1 MAKYYITPTLLNS
14 WQYNIKNGTL
24 EDFIK
29 VLNKEEFEPSESIL
43 KGFKYEKYM
52 QKNFEETLNG
62 AYQVKVSKEYGD
74 YLLYGI
80 IDCLKGGIIYDY
92 KYTQNYE
99 VGKFFNNYQT
109 LMYLEMV
116 PEAKKMIYLITNK
129 FDKEIIQGKFI
140 EPVIRICE
148 ECEKIDIPV
157 ENRIDGLYEVC
168 SRCGYENKVS
178 SRNKYKYEIG
188 DIFREE
194 YTKDMFPETM
204 DSILH
209 KFEQWLKQYNLFDL
223 YTEKWKCK
231 Y

>member
-1 MAKYYITPTLLNS
+1 MVKYYITPTLLNS

-29 VLNKEEFEPSESIL
+29 VLNKEKFEPTESIL
-43 KGFKYEKYM
+43 KGFEYEKYM
-52 QKNFEETLNG
+52 QENYEETLNG

-99 VGKFFNNYQT
+99 VGKFFNNHQT

-129 FDKEIIQGKFI
+129 FNKI
-140 EPVIRICE
+140 ECSDIEFKDVS
-148 ECEKIDIPV
+148 KI
-157 ENRIDGLYEVC
+157 EYEV
-168 SRCGYENKVS
+168 
-178 SRNKYKYEIG
+178 G

-194 YTKDMFPETM
+194 YTKDMFPETI

-209 KFEQWLKQYNLFDL
+209 KFEEWLKQYDLFNL

>member
-1 MAKYYITPTLLNS
+1 MPKYYITPTLLNS

-29 VLNKEEFEPSESIL
+29 VLNKEEFEPTESIL
-43 KGFKYEKYM
+43 KGFEYEKYM
-52 QKNFEETLNG
+52 QENFEETLNG

-92 KYTQNYE
+92 KYTKNYE

-116 PEAKKMIYLITNK
+116 SESKKMVYLITNK
-129 FDKEIIQGKFI
+129 F
-140 EPVIRICE
+140 
-148 ECEKIDIPV
+148 EKLEYPDMDFKNIANV
-157 ENRIDGLYEVC
+157 E
-168 SRCGYENKVS
+168 
-178 SRNKYKYEIG
+178 YEIG

-194 YTKDMFPETM
+194 YTRDMFPETV
-204 DSILH
+204 DSILY
-209 KFEQWLKQYNLFDL
+209 KFEEWLKTYNLFDL

>member
-29 VLNKEEFEPSESIL
+29 VLNKEQFEATENIL
-43 KGFKYEKYM
+43 KGFAYEKYM
-52 QKNFEETLNG
+52 QENYSETLGG

-92 KYTQNYE
+92 KYTANYE
-99 VGKFFNNYQT
+99 VGKFFNNHQT
-109 LMYLEMV
+109 LMYLDMV
-116 PEAKKMIYLITNK
+116 PEARKMVYLITNK
-129 FDKEIIQGKFI
+129 F
-140 EPVIRICE
+140 
-148 ECEKIDIPV
+148 EKIEYADNNFKDIKSV
-157 ENRIDGLYEVC
+157 AYD
-168 SRCGYENKVS
+168 
-178 SRNKYKYEIG
+178 IG

-194 YTKDMFPETM
+194 YTKDLFPETIE
-204 DSILH
+204 SVLY
-209 KFEQWLKQYNLFDL
+209 KFIAWLKAYNLYDL

-231 Y
+231 N

>member
-29 VLNKEEFEPSESIL
+29 VLNKEEFEPTQSIL
-43 KGFKYEKYM
+43 KGFEYEKYM

-129 FDKEIIQGKFI
+129 FNKI
-140 EPVIRICE
+140 EYPDMEFKDVS
-148 ECEKIDIPV
+148 KI
-157 ENRIDGLYEVC
+157 EYEV
-168 SRCGYENKVS
+168 
-178 SRNKYKYEIG
+178 G
-188 DIFREE
+188 DIFKEE
-194 YTKDMFPETM
+194 YTKDMFPETI

-209 KFEQWLKQYNLFDL
+209 KFGQWLKQYNLYDL
-223 YTEKWKCK
+223 YVEKWKCK

>member
-29 VLNKEEFEPSESIL
+29 VLNKEEFEPTESIL
-43 KGFKYEKYM
+43 KGFEYEKYM
-52 QKNFEETLNG
+52 QENLEETLNG
-62 AYQVKVSKEYGD
+62 AYQVKVSKEYGS

-99 VGKFFNNYQT
+99 VGKFYNNHQT

-129 FDKEIIQGKFI
+129 FNKI
-140 EPVIRICE
+140 EYP
-148 ECEKIDIPV
+148 DIEFKDVSKV
-157 ENRIDGLYEVC
+157 EFEV
-168 SRCGYENKVS
+168 
-178 SRNKYKYEIG
+178 G

>member
-29 VLNKEEFEPSESIL
+29 VLNKEKFEPTESIL
-43 KGFKYEKYM
+43 KGFEYEKYM
-52 QKNFEETLNG
+52 QENYKETLGG
-62 AYQVKVSKEYGD
+62 AYQVKLSKEYGD

-99 VGKFFNNYQT
+99 VGKFFNNHQT

-129 FDKEIIQGKFI
+129 FNKI
-140 EPVIRICE
+140 EYPDMEFKDVS
-148 ECEKIDIPV
+148 KI
-157 ENRIDGLYEVC
+157 EYEV
-168 SRCGYENKVS
+168 
-178 SRNKYKYEIG
+178 G
-188 DIFREE
+188 DIFKEE
-194 YTKDMFPETM
+194 YTKDMFPETI

-209 KFEQWLKQYNLFDL
+209 KFGQWLKQYNLYDL
-223 YTEKWKCK
+223 YVEKWKCK

>member
-1 MAKYYITPTLLNS
+1 MAKYHITPTLLNS

-43 KGFKYEKYM
+43 KGFEYEKYM
-52 QKNFEETLNG
+52 QENFEETLRG
-62 AYQVKVSKEYGD
+62 AYQVKVSKEHGD

-99 VGKFFNNYQT
+99 VGKFFNNHQT
-109 LMYLEMV
+109 LMYLEIV
-116 PEAKKMIYLITNK
+116 PEAKKMVYLITNK
-129 FDKEIIQGKFI
+129 FEKTEYPDLNFKDIANI
-140 EPVIRICE
+140 E
-148 ECEKIDIPV
+148 
-157 ENRIDGLYEVC
+157 YEV
-168 SRCGYENKVS
+168 
-178 SRNKYKYEIG
+178 G

-209 KFEQWLKQYNLFDL
+209 KFKQWLKQYNLFDL
-223 YTEKWKCK
+223 YAEKWKCK
-231 Y
+231 

>member
-29 VLNKEEFEPSESIL
+29 VLNKEDFEPSESIQ
-43 KGFKYEKYM
+43 KGFEFEKYM
-52 QKNFEETLNG
+52 QENYKETLNG
-62 AYQVKVSKEYGD
+62 AYQVKVSKEFGD

-92 KYTQNYE
+92 KYTKNYD
-99 VGKFFNNYQT
+99 VGKFFNNHQT

-116 PEAKKMIYLITNK
+116 PEAKKMVYLITNK
-129 FDKEIIQGKFI
+129 FDMNAEIN
-140 EPVIRICE
+140 
-148 ECEKIDIPV
+148 IPMTNENVARV
-157 ENRIDGLYEVC
+157 EYTVGE
-168 SRCGYENKVS
+168 
-178 SRNKYKYEIG
+178 
-188 DIFREE
+188 IFREE
-194 YTKDMFPETM
+194 YTKDMFPETI

-209 KFEQWLKQYNLFDL
+209 KFETWLKEYNLFDL

>member
-14 WQYNIKNGTL
+14 WSYCIKNGTL

-29 VLNKEEFEPSESIL
+29 VLNKEYFEDTESII
-43 KGFKYEKYM
+43 KGKAFEKYM
-52 QKNFEETLNG
+52 QNCYEETLGG

-92 KYTQNYE
+92 KYTKNYE
-99 VGKFFNNYQT
+99 VGKFFNNHQT

-116 PEAKKMIYLITNK
+116 PEASKMVYLITNK
-129 FDKEIIQGKFI
+129 FDKTVYEEDYFQDIEI
-140 EPVIRICE
+140 E
-148 ECEKIDIPV
+148 
-157 ENRIDGLYEVC
+157 
-168 SRCGYENKVS
+168 
-178 SRNKYKYEIG
+178 YEIG

-194 YTKDMFPETM
+194 YTKDMFPETI
-204 DSILH
+204 DSVLH
-209 KFEQWLKQYNLFDL
+209 KFEQWLKAYNLFDL
-223 YTEKWKCK
+223 YAEKWKCK

>member
-43 KGFKYEKYM
+43 KGFEYEKYM
-52 QKNFEETLNG
+52 QENYEETLNG
-62 AYQVKVSKEYGD
+62 VYQVKVSKEYGD

-92 KYTQNYE
+92 KYTKNYE
-99 VGKFFNNYQT
+99 VGKFFNNHQT

-116 PEAKKMIYLITNK
+116 PEAKKMVYLITNK
-129 FDKEIIQGKFI
+129 FNKEM
-140 EPVIRICE
+140 PLSA
-148 ECEKIDIPV
+148 PL
-157 ENRIDGLYEVC
+157 NYEY
-168 SRCGYENKVS
+168 CGEYEYVVG
-178 SRNKYKYEIG
+178 E
-188 DIFREE
+188 IFREE
-194 YTKDMFPETM
+194 YTKDMFPETI

-209 KFEQWLKQYNLFDL
+209 KFETWLKEYNLFDL
-223 YTEKWKCK
+223 YAEKWKCK

>member
-29 VLNKEEFEPSESIL
+29 VLNKEEFEQTESIL
-43 KGFKYEKYM
+43 KGFEYEKYM
-52 QKNFEETLNG
+52 QENFEETLNG
-62 AYQVKVSKEYGD
+62 TYQVKVSKEHGD

-92 KYTQNYE
+92 KYTKNYE
-99 VGKFFNNYQT
+99 VGKFFNNHQT
-109 LMYLEMV
+109 LMYLEMI
-116 PEAKKMIYLITNK
+116 PEAKKMVYLITNK
-129 FDKEIIQGKFI
+129 FDKTEYPDLNFKD
-140 EPVIRICE
+140 VS
-148 ECEKIDIPV
+148 KV
-157 ENRIDGLYEVC
+157 EYEV
-168 SRCGYENKVS
+168 
-178 SRNKYKYEIG
+178 G

-209 KFEQWLKQYNLFDL
+209 KFDQWLKQYNLFDL

>member
-29 VLNKEEFEPSESIL
+29 TLKKEEFEPTESIL
-43 KGFKYEKYM
+43 KGFEYEKYM
-52 QKNFEETLNG
+52 QENFEETLSG

-99 VGKFFNNYQT
+99 VGKFFNNHQT

-116 PEAKKMIYLITNK
+116 PEAKKMVYLITNK
-129 FDKEIIQGKFI
+129 FDKKIIKGEFI
-140 EPVIRICE
+140 EPQIHMCLHCKKIGIPLINKKDGVYEKCNECGWETKIRDNQQTKYVI
-148 ECEKIDIPV
+148 
-157 ENRIDGLYEVC
+157 
-168 SRCGYENKVS
+168 S
-178 SRNKYKYEIG
+178 

-194 YTKDMFPETM
+194 YTKDMFPETI
-204 DSILH
+204 SSTLH
-209 KFEQWLKQYNLFDL
+209 KFEEWLKAYNLFDL
-223 YTEKWKCK
+223 YAEKWKCK
-231 Y
+231 K

>member
-43 KGFKYEKYM
+43 KGFEYEKYM
-52 QKNFEETLNG
+52 QENFEETLRG
-62 AYQVKVSKEYGD
+62 AYQVKVSKEHGD

-80 IDCLKGGIIYDY
+80 VDCLKGGIIYDY

-99 VGKFFNNYQT
+99 VGKFFNNHQT

-116 PEAKKMIYLITNK
+116 PEAKKMVYLLTNK
-129 FDKEIIQGKFI
+129 FEKTEYPDLNFKDIANI
-140 EPVIRICE
+140 E
-148 ECEKIDIPV
+148 
-157 ENRIDGLYEVC
+157 Y
-168 SRCGYENKVS
+168 KVG
-178 SRNKYKYEIG
+178 E
-188 DIFREE
+188 IFREE

-209 KFEQWLKQYNLFDL
+209 KFEEWLKQYDL
-223 YTEKWKCK
+223 WDTYTEKWKCK
-231 Y
+231 S

>member
-24 EDFIK
+24 EDFVK
-29 VLNKEEFEPSESIL
+29 VLNKEEFEPTESIL
-43 KGFKYEKYM
+43 KGFEYEKYM
-52 QKNFEETLNG
+52 QENFEETLNG

-92 KYTQNYE
+92 KYTKNYE
-99 VGKFFNNYQT
+99 IGKFFNNHQT

-116 PEAKKMIYLITNK
+116 PEAKKMVYLITNK
-129 FDKEIIQGKFI
+129 FDKTEYPDLNFKD
-140 EPVIRICE
+140 VS
-148 ECEKIDIPV
+148 KV
-157 ENRIDGLYEVC
+157 EYEV
-168 SRCGYENKVS
+168 
-178 SRNKYKYEIG
+178 G

-204 DSILH
+204 NSILH

>member
-43 KGFKYEKYM
+43 KGFEYEKYM
-52 QKNFEETLNG
+52 QENFEETLNG
-62 AYQVKVSKEYGD
+62 AYQVKVSKEHGD

-99 VGKFFNNYQT
+99 VGKFFNNHQT
-109 LMYLEMV
+109 LMYLEIV
-116 PEAKKMIYLITNK
+116 PEAKKMVYLITNK
-129 FDKEIIQGKFI
+129 FEKTEYPDLNFKDIANI
-140 EPVIRICE
+140 E
-148 ECEKIDIPV
+148 
-157 ENRIDGLYEVC
+157 YEV
-168 SRCGYENKVS
+168 
-178 SRNKYKYEIG
+178 G

-223 YTEKWKCK
+223 YAEKWKCK

>member
-1 MAKYYITPTLLNS
+1 MSKYYITPTLLNS

-29 VLNKEEFEPSESIL
+29 ILNKEEFEPTESIL
-43 KGFKYEKYM
+43 KGFEYEKYM
-52 QKNFEETLNG
+52 QENYKETLGG
-62 AYQVKVSKEYGD
+62 AYQVKLSKEYGD

-99 VGKFFNNYQT
+99 VGKFFNNHQT

-129 FDKEIIQGKFI
+129 FNKI
-140 EPVIRICE
+140 EYPDMEFKDVS
-148 ECEKIDIPV
+148 KI
-157 ENRIDGLYEVC
+157 EYEV
-168 SRCGYENKVS
+168 
-178 SRNKYKYEIG
+178 G
-188 DIFREE
+188 DIFKEE
-194 YTKDMFPETM
+194 YTKDMFPETI

-209 KFEQWLKQYNLFDL
+209 KFGQWLKQYNLYDL
-223 YTEKWKCK
+223 YVEKWKCK

>member
-29 VLNKEEFEPSESIL
+29 VLNKEEFVPSESIL
-43 KGFKYEKYM
+43 KGFAYEKYM
-52 QKNFEETLNG
+52 QENYEETLGG

-99 VGKFFNNYQT
+99 VGKFFNNHQT

-116 PEAKKMIYLITNK
+116 PEAKKMVYLITNK
-129 FDKEIIQGKFI
+129 FDKTEYPDMEFKDTGKI
-140 EPVIRICE
+140 E
-148 ECEKIDIPV
+148 
-157 ENRIDGLYEVC
+157 YEV
-168 SRCGYENKVS
+168 
-178 SRNKYKYEIG
+178 G

-194 YTKDMFPETM
+194 YTKDLFPETI

-209 KFEQWLKQYNLFDL
+209 KFEAWLKQYDLFEL

-231 Y
+231 G

>member
-1 MAKYYITPTLLNS
+1 MAKYHITPTLLNS

-43 KGFKYEKYM
+43 KGFEYEKYM
-52 QKNFEETLNG
+52 QENFEETLGG
-62 AYQVKVSKEYGD
+62 AYQVKVSKEHGD

-80 IDCLKGGIIYDY
+80 VDCLKGGIIYDY
-92 KYTQNYE
+92 KYTKNYE
-99 VGKFFNNYQT
+99 VGKFFNNHQT

-116 PEAKKMIYLITNK
+116 PEAKKMVYLITNK
-129 FDKEIIQGKFI
+129 FEKTEYPDLNFKDIANI
-140 EPVIRICE
+140 E
-148 ECEKIDIPV
+148 
-157 ENRIDGLYEVC
+157 YEV
-168 SRCGYENKVS
+168 
-178 SRNKYKYEIG
+178 G

-209 KFEQWLKQYNLFDL
+209 KFENWLKQYNLFEL

-231 Y
+231 

>member
-29 VLNKEEFEPSESIL
+29 VLNKEQFEPTESIQ
-43 KGFKYEKYM
+43 KGFEYEAYM
-52 QKNFEETLNG
+52 QKNYKETLGG

-92 KYTQNYE
+92 KYTKNYE
-99 VGKFFNNYQT
+99 VGKFYNNHQT

-116 PEAKKMIYLITNK
+116 PEARKMVYLITNK
-129 FDKEIIQGKFI
+129 FDNNVG
-140 EPVIRICE
+140 
-148 ECEKIDIPV
+148 V
-157 ENRIDGLYEVC
+157 ENPLNGGLEY
-168 SRCGYENKVS
+168 YENII
-178 SRNKYKYEIG
+178 IG

-194 YTKDMFPETM
+194 YTKDLFPET
-204 DSILH
+204 IENVIH
-209 KFEQWLKQYNLFDL
+209 KFEEWLKMYGLYET

>member
-24 EDFIK
+24 EDLIK
-29 VLNKEEFEPSESIL
+29 VLNKEQFEPTESIL
-43 KGFKYEKYM
+43 KGFEYEKYM
-52 QKNFEETLNG
+52 QENFEETLGG

-92 KYTQNYE
+92 KYTKNYE
-99 VGKFFNNYQT
+99 VGKFFNNHQT

-116 PEAKKMIYLITNK
+116 PEAKKMVYLITNK
-129 FDKEIIQGKFI
+129 FEQKAHISV
-140 EPVIRICE
+140 P
-148 ECEKIDIPV
+148 IDNENVTTV
-157 ENRIDGLYEVC
+157 ETTVE
-168 SRCGYENKVS
+168 
-178 SRNKYKYEIG
+178 
-188 DIFREE
+188 IFREE

-204 DSILH
+204 NSILH

-223 YTEKWKCK
+223 YKEKWKCK

>member
-1 MAKYYITPTLLNS
+1 MANTYITPTLLNS
-14 WQYNIKNGTL
+14 WSYCIKNGTL

-29 VLNKEEFEPSESIL
+29 VLNKEPFEDTESII
-43 KGFKYEKYM
+43 KGKAFEKYM
-52 QKNFEETLNG
+52 QENYKETLSG

-92 KYTQNYE
+92 KYTQNYD
-99 VGKFFNNYQT
+99 VGKFFNNHQT

-116 PEAKKMIYLITNK
+116 PEARKMVYLITNK
-129 FDKEIIQGKFI
+129 F
-140 EPVIRICE
+140 
-148 ECEKIDIPV
+148 EKIEYADNNFKDIKSV
-157 ENRIDGLYEVC
+157 AYD
-168 SRCGYENKVS
+168 
-178 SRNKYKYEIG
+178 IG

-194 YTKDMFPETM
+194 YTKDLFPET
-204 DSILH
+204 IKTVIH
-209 KFEQWLKQYNLFDL
+209 KFEEWLKIYGLYET

>member
-29 VLNKEEFEPSESIL
+29 VLNKEQFEATESIL
-43 KGFKYEKYM
+43 KGFEYEKYM
-52 QKNFEETLNG
+52 QENYKETLNG
-62 AYQVKVSKEYGD
+62 VYQVKVSKEYED

-92 KYTQNYE
+92 KYTANYE
-99 VGKFFNNYQT
+99 VGKFFNNHQT

-129 FDKEIIQGKFI
+129 FNKI
-140 EPVIRICE
+140 EYPDLE
-148 ECEKIDIPV
+148 FKTTAKI
-157 ENRIDGLYEVC
+157 EYEV
-168 SRCGYENKVS
+168 
-178 SRNKYKYEIG
+178 G

-194 YTKDMFPETM
+194 YTKELFPETI

-209 KFEQWLKQYNLFDL
+209 KFETWLKQYNLFDL

>member
-29 VLNKEEFEPSESIL
+29 VLNKEEFEPTESIL
-43 KGFKYEKYM
+43 KGFEYEKYM
-52 QKNFEETLNG
+52 QENFEETLNG
-62 AYQVKVSKEYGD
+62 AYQVKVSKEYDD

-80 IDCLKGGIIYDY
+80 VDCLKGGIIYDY
-92 KYTQNYE
+92 KYTKHYE
-99 VGKFFNNYQT
+99 VGKFFNNHQT
-109 LMYLEMV
+109 LMYLEMI
-116 PEAKKMIYLITNK
+116 PEAKKMVYLITDK
-129 FDKEIIQGKFI
+129 FVKEM
-140 EPVIRICE
+140 PLSA
-148 ECEKIDIPV
+148 PL
-157 ENRIDGLYEVC
+157 NYEY
-168 SRCGYENKVS
+168 CGEYEYKV
-178 SRNKYKYEIG
+178 G
-188 DIFREE
+188 DVYREE
-194 YTKDMFPETM
+194 YTKDMFPETI

>member
-43 KGFKYEKYM
+43 KGFEYEKYM
-52 QKNFEETLNG
+52 QENFEETLG
-62 AYQVKVSKEYGD
+62 GTYQVKVSKEYGD

-92 KYTQNYE
+92 KYTKNYE
-99 VGKFFNNYQT
+99 VGKFFNNHQT

-116 PEAKKMIYLITNK
+116 PEAKKMVYLITNK
-129 FDKEIIQGKFI
+129 FDETKYSDANLKDI
-140 EPVIRICE
+140 EKTEYAV
-148 ECEKIDIPV
+148 
-157 ENRIDGLYEVC
+157 
-168 SRCGYENKVS
+168 
-178 SRNKYKYEIG
+178 G

-194 YTKDMFPETM
+194 YTKDMFPETI

-209 KFEQWLKQYNLFDL
+209 KFEEWLKQYNLFDL

-231 Y
+231 

>member
-43 KGFKYEKYM
+43 KGFEYEKYM
-52 QKNFEETLNG
+52 QENFKETLGG

-80 IDCLKGGIIYDY
+80 VDCLKGGIIYDY
-92 KYTQNYE
+92 KYTKNYE
-99 VGKFFNNYQT
+99 VGKFFNNHQT
-109 LMYLEMV
+109 LMYLEMI
-116 PEAKKMIYLITNK
+116 PEARKMVYLITNK
-129 FDKEIIQGKFI
+129 F
-140 EPVIRICE
+140 
-148 ECEKIDIPV
+148 EKTEYSDINFKDV
-157 ENRIDGLYEVC
+157 TNVKYEV
-168 SRCGYENKVS
+168 
-178 SRNKYKYEIG
+178 G

-194 YTKDMFPETM
+194 YTKDLFPETIE
-204 DSILH
+204 SVIY
-209 KFEQWLKQYNLFDL
+209 KFITWLKTYDL
-223 YTEKWKCK
+223 YETYTTKWKCK

>member
-43 KGFKYEKYM
+43 KGFEYEKYM
-52 QKNFEETLNG
+52 QENYEETLNG
-62 AYQVKVSKEYGD
+62 VYQVKVSKEYGD

-92 KYTQNYE
+92 KYTKNYE
-99 VGKFFNNYQT
+99 VGKFFNNHQT

-116 PEAKKMIYLITNK
+116 PEAKKMVYLITNK
-129 FDKEIIQGKFI
+129 FNKEM
-140 EPVIRICE
+140 PLSA
-148 ECEKIDIPV
+148 PL
-157 ENRIDGLYEVC
+157 NYEY
-168 SRCGYENKVS
+168 CGEYEYVVG
-178 SRNKYKYEIG
+178 E
-188 DIFREE
+188 IFREE
-194 YTKDMFPETM
+194 YTKDMFPETI

-209 KFEQWLKQYNLFDL
+209 KFETWLKEYNLFDL
-223 YTEKWKCK
+223 YSEKWKCK